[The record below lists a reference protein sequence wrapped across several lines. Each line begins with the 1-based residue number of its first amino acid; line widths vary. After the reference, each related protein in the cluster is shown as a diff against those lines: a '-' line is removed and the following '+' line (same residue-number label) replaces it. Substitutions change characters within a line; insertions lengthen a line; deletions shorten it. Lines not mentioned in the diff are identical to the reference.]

1 MVMMWTRKEWI
12 EEDNNI
18 LLCIGQEYMEE
29 DKDGEYIIPDDYKP
43 LLCKIWDNY
52 TRQDWINNGFYKI
65 RGKVFDLYSE
75 LGVFRDEVS
84 RDTFVKACNLVG
96 VDYSE
101 YRYYL

>member
-1 MVMMWTRKEWI
+1 MWTKESFMM
-12 EEDNNI
+12 ESNNI

-29 DKDGEYIIPDDYKP
+29 DGEGDYIIPDDYKP
-43 LLCKIWDNY
+43 ILKEVWDNY
-52 TRQDWINNGFYKI
+52 TRKDWIDNGFYKI

-75 LGVFRDEVS
+75 LGAFRDEVS

-96 VDYSE
+96 VDYYE